1 MERALKIVESL
12 KLTSIACVT
21 DQAIY
26 SKAIEIKWKEKQK
39 FNGCVLMMGIV
50 RMLMMLMYILSKR
63 FSGSWIT

>member
-1 MERALKIVESL
+1 MERALKILESL
-12 KLTSIACVT
+12 KLTSIACVI

>member
-1 MERALKIVESL
+1 MERALKIVES
-12 KLTSIACVT
+12 CVI